1 MTQNE
6 FNIDLLKKGELI
18 LRNSEFCKGNQV
30 GIHGR
35 MYGAYL
41 MEELDSVCAVFVA
54 EVCDTPWVV
63 TKKMEIEF
71 NSPVLP
77 DQIYKTYVGIETIG
91 TTSIKLNVEIRKYS
105 VETEKETIA
114 VTAKGVFVRIN
125 QEGEAIRISDHVRTK
140 YGYDKLNK

>member
-18 LRNSEFCKGNQV
+18 LRSSDFCKAYQV

-35 MYGAYL
+35 MFGGFL
-41 MEELDSVCAVFVA
+41 MAELDSACAVFVA

-63 TKKMEIEF
+63 TKKLDTEF
-71 NSPVLP
+71 ISPVFP
-77 DQIYKTYVGIETIG
+77 DQIFKCYIGIETIG

-105 VETEKETIA
+105 VETEKETLAI
-114 VTAKGVFVRIN
+114 VAKGVFVRIN
-125 QEGEAIRISDHVRTK
+125 QEGEAIKISDHVRTK
-140 YGYDKLNK
+140 YGYNKLNN